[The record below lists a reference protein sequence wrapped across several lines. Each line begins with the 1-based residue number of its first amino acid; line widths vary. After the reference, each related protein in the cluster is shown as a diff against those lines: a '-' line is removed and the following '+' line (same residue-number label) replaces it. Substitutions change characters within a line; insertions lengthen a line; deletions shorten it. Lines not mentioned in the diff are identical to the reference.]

1 MRILLIEDDT
11 DFSHCLKVQL
21 INNGFETDTCT
32 NGNDGLFYL
41 KQQTY
46 HLILLDWKMPVLDG
60 INFLRIIRE
69 RGISTPV
76 IFLTGMGDL
85 KQKIEGLNCG
95 ADDYLVKP
103 FAFEELLA
111 RIRCILRRP
120 QVIQTSVS
128 SVGDLVFDPDRQTL
142 CCNGKT
148 VGITARESALFLF
161 FMNHVNRT
169 FTRESLLANV
179 WDGNTEVESRNVDNF
194 IYLLR
199 NHLKALHSNVQLQT
213 VRGLGYRLEVQE

>member
-11 DFSHCLKVQL
+11 DFSYCLKVQL

-60 INFLRIIRE
+60 IVFLRIIRE
-69 RGISTPV
+69 KGISTPV

-85 KQKIEGLNCG
+85 KQKIEGLDCG

-120 QVIQTSVS
+120 QVIKASFS
-128 SVGDLVFDPDRQTL
+128 SAGDLVFDPDRQTL

-148 VGITARESALFLF
+148 VRMTARESALFLF

-179 WDGNTEVESRNVDNF
+179 WDGNTAVESRNVDNF